1 MIAKILVTFA
11 AIAMLCTPGSS
22 NRALAGNVYRGHGS
36 YVANHGV
43 FIPQTFVVTQ
53 FAVPVG
59 VPVAP
64 RSYVY
69 YQAGGCQ
76 VMAPP
81 LHQVPA
87 RQPAQPQPVQ
97 PQPVPVQQQ
106 PAQQP
111 VYQPPVGQQPV
122 QPQPAPVQPAPQ
134 QPVQPQPVQ
143 PQPEQPAAQPPAQQ
157 PPAQPDPT
165 QPLSMLATHCATC
178 HRADS
183 HRLTLIDAKSL
194 TCEQKIDAIHRLLS
208 NDPNERMPKGK
219 VLTPEELGQ
228 ILQELS
234 EPGTATSK

>member
-1 MIAKILVTFA
+1 MIARILATLA
-11 AIAMLCTPGSS
+11 AIALVCTPLSS
-22 NRALAGNVYRGHGS
+22 RAGNVYRGHGS
-36 YVANHGV
+36 YVAKGV
-43 FIPQTFVVTQ
+43 FVPQTFVVTQ

-81 LHQVPA
+81 LHQPPNQIPGQIPA
-87 RQPAQPQPVQ
+87 RQPPPAQ

-106 PAQQP
+106 PA
-111 VYQPPVGQQPV
+111 YQPPPAQPA
-122 QPQPAPVQPAPQ
+122 PQPAPIQQPAPQ
-134 QPVQPQPVQ
+134 PQPVPQ
-143 PQPEQPAAQPPAQQ
+143 QPPATPQPEQAAAQPQ
-157 PPAQPDPT
+157 T
-165 QPLSMLATHCATC
+165 MLGQHCATC
-178 HRADS
+178 HKADS

-219 VLTPEELGQ
+219 VLTPEELGL

-234 EPGTATSK
+234 EPGTATGK